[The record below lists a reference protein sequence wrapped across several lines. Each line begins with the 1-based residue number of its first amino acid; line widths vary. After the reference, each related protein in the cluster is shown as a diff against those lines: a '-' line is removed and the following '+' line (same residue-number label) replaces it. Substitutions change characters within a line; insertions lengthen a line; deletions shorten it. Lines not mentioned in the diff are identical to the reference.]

1 MIRGSKYVIVNIT
14 QAICNSTYMLI
25 INSLAS
31 RGYNSVH
38 CPRSGSRTPYRW
50 FVRTKRLLRSELR
63 NPCIFGEHR
72 IAHGV
77 LLDLYPISRYQPYAL
92 PSGVWWSCSQL
103 LKSYFHTTFSQT
115 WHCKIDWRLIECGSS
130 SLTSATRT
138 PCTTTRRLDWCKRKR
153 CQAQQ
158 L

>member
-103 LKSYFHTTFSQT
+103 LKSYFHNLQPNLALQNWLAPDWMWFIF
-115 WHCKIDWRLIECGSS
+115 IDFGNPHPLHYYPSIG
-130 SLTSATRT
+130 LV
-138 PCTTTRRLDWCKRKR
+138 
-153 CQAQQ
+153 
-158 L
+158 